1 MDPQRAWL
9 MLMEA
14 IRIADYDEAVGI
26 ASDLYEWL
34 SRGGFPPCIVPE
46 LSLGCR
52 DPLSV
57 PNKLQHEMALK
68 ACEFVLSMA

>member
-1 MDPQRAWL
+1 M
-9 MLMEA
+9 MEA
-14 IRIADYDEAVGI
+14 IRMADYDEAVGI

-46 LSLGCR
+46 LRLVCR
-52 DPLSV
+52 DQLSV
-57 PNKLQHEMALK
+57 PSKLQHEMALK